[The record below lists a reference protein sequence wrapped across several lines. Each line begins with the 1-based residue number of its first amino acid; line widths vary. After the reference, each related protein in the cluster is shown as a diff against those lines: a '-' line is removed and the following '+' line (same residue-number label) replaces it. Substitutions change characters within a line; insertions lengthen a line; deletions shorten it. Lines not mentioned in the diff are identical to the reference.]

1 MFFTIEKSEETTFE
15 FSQNA
20 ITVVW
25 FWLCIK
31 TETQKTA
38 NFLGDADN
46 ESSKFGT
53 RKWYVISD
61 ENNTNYG
68 EGNENGTTVKFETQV
83 IKSNLCDYAD
93 AYIFATGDVT
103 ATGGD
108 ANTRVVFKNCAPF
121 MKCIPHINNEHV
133 DNADNLGI
141 IMRMYNLTEYS
152 DNYSDTSGC
161 LWQFKRVEQNM
172 NNGNPDNFTTA
183 DSTSFKYKSSFFNP
197 LTAADNG
204 VSKNVKIAVLL
215 KYLSNFWRCHWLIVK
230 FILN

>member
-1 MFFTIEKSEETTFE
+1 M
-15 FSQNA
+15 
-20 ITVVW
+20 
-25 FWLCIK
+25 
-31 TETQKTA
+31 ETQKTA

-53 RKWYVISD
+53 RKWYVIND
-61 ENNTNYG
+61 QNNTNYG

-93 AYIFATGDVT
+93 AYIFPTGDVT

-133 DNADNLGI
+133 GNANNLGI
-141 IMRMYNLTEYS
+141 IMPMYNLIEYS
-152 DNYSDTSGC
+152 DNYSDTSGS

-172 NNGNPDNFTTA
+172 NNGNPANFTTA
-183 DSTSFKYKSSFFNP
+183 DSTSFKYK
-197 LTAADNG
+197 
-204 VSKNVKIAVLL
+204 
-215 KYLSNFWRCHWLIVK
+215 C
-230 FILN
+230 